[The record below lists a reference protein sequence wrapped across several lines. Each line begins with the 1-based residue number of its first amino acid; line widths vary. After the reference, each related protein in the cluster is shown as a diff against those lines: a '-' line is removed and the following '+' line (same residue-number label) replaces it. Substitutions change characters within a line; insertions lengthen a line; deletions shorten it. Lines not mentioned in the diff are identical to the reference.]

1 MENGKKYKLISTAG
15 QTQLICTA
23 PTGKQIFIDNIKVSG
38 GENGGNVTFSDGT
51 DLTDPN
57 TFKLEFTVDAHDSFI
72 CDELTALPSGESYY
86 FTCDTDG
93 VQIYASALEYNVEG

>member
-1 MENGKKYKLISTAG
+1 MELAKKIKLISTAG
-15 QTQLICTA
+15 ETKLICTA
-23 PTGKQIFIDNIKVSG
+23 PAGKQIFIDNIKVSG
-38 GENGGNVTFSDGT
+38 GENGGNVTFSDSNNLSAST
-51 DLTDPN
+51 

-72 CDELTALPSGESYY
+72 LDELTALPSGESYY

>member
-1 MENGKKYKLISTAG
+1 MENAKKYKIISTAG
-15 QTQLICTA
+15 QTKLICTA
-23 PTGKQIFIDNIKVSG
+23 PSGKQIFIDNIKVSG
-38 GENGGNVTFSDGT
+38 GENGGNVTFSDNA
-51 DLTDPN
+51 DLTLST

-72 CDELTALPSGESYY
+72 LDELTALPSGESYY